1 MPQLKTNRLFDFLSL
16 IRIEQWIKNL
26 FVFLPMF
33 FNKQL
38 TSSDSFIE
46 ASVAFI
52 TFSLVASS
60 IYCFN
65 DVIDVELDKNHTQKK
80 NRPIASGKITAKKA
94 KIYFVVLA
102 ILSFVS
108 AYIFNS
114 IELVL
119 VLFSYFIINIGYTL
133 VFKNIVILDAI
144 LIAVSFFLRI
154 LAGSIATST
163 MLSYWI
169 IIMVTLLSLFLA
181 FAKRRDES
189 IVYLETKVKVRKNI
203 HRYSPKLLDTLLIVL
218 AIVIIGCYI
227 AYTLSAQIIIQFDS
241 HYIYLTS
248 VFVICGISRYF
259 FLLKKRVQFANPTKI
274 LITDHMMQLSVLGWL
289 ISFYII
295 IYLK

>member
-1 MPQLKTNRLFDFLSL
+1 MPQLKTNRLLDFLSL

-38 TSSDSFIE
+38 TSSESFIE
-46 ASVAFI
+46 ATVAFI

-65 DVIDVELDKNHTQKK
+65 DVIDVELDKTHLQKK
-80 NRPIASGKITAKKA
+80 NRPIASGKITPETA
-94 KIYFVVLA
+94 KIYFIVLA
-102 ILSFVS
+102 IASFVL

-114 IELVL
+114 IELSL
-119 VLFSYFIINIGYTL
+119 VLLSYFIINIAYTL
-133 VFKNIVILDAI
+133 VLKNVVILDAI

-154 LAGSIATST
+154 VAGSVATNT
-163 MLSYWI
+163 VLSYWI
-169 IIMVTLLSLFLA
+169 VIMVLLLSLFLA

-189 IVYLETKVKVRKNI
+189 IVYLETEVKVRKNI
-203 HRYSPKLLDTLLIVL
+203 HRYSLKLLNTLLIVL
-218 AIVIIGCYI
+218 AIIIIGCYI
-227 AYTLSAQIIIQFDS
+227 VYTVSTQIIIQFDS

-248 VFVICGISRYF
+248 VFVILGISRYL
-259 FLLKKRVQFANPTKI
+259 FLIKKRAQFANPTKI
-274 LITDHMMQLSVLGWL
+274 LTTDRIMQLSIFGWL
-289 ISFYII
+289 LSFYII

>member
-38 TSSDSFIE
+38 TSSESFIE

-65 DVIDVELDKNHTQKK
+65 DIIDVELDKTHLQKK
-80 NRPIASGKITAKKA
+80 NRPIASGKISPKTA
-94 KIYFVVLA
+94 KIYFIVLA
-102 ILSFVS
+102 IVSFIL
-108 AYIFNS
+108 AYVFNS
-114 IELVL
+114 IALTLVL
-119 VLFSYFIINIGYTL
+119 LSYFIINIAYTL
-133 VFKNIVILDAI
+133 VLKNVVILDAI

-154 LAGSIATST
+154 VAGSVATST
-163 MLSYWI
+163 VLSYWI
-169 IIMVTLLSLFLA
+169 VIMVLLLSLFLA

-189 IVYLETKVKVRKNI
+189 IIYLETKIKVRKNI
-203 HRYSPKLLDTLLIVL
+203 HRYSLKLLNTLLIVL
-218 AIVIIGCYI
+218 AIAIIGCYI
-227 AYTLSAQIIIQFDS
+227 TYSLSAQIIVQFDS

-248 VFVICGISRYF
+248 VFVILGISRYL
-259 FLLKKRVQFANPTKI
+259 FLIKKRTQFANPTKI
-274 LITDHMMQLSVLGWL
+274 FTTDLIMQLSVFGWML
-289 ISFYII
+289 SFYVI